1 MKKSAGRVRRA
12 AGKDRQPERR
22 QCDDAFGY
30 RLSLEELAQVTGG
43 ITTKMPPLYYGDATY
58 GDMRLIPKTPLV
70 SK

>member
-1 MKKSAGRVRRA
+1 MKKSS
-12 AGKDRQPERR
+12 QPEQRER
-22 QCDDAFGY
+22 AYALGQP
-30 RLSLEELAQVTGG
+30 LSPEELGQVTGG